1 MTATTAPDRA
11 LQRYYRFHAR
21 IYDATRWSF
30 LFGRTDLIERL
41 ASRHAPAN
49 ILEIGCGTGSNLVRM
64 ARRFPQAR
72 LTGLDLSADMLTRAR
87 RRLTPYGDR
96 ITLLHQPYAGLPD
109 HRPGFDLIVLS
120 YCLSMINPGWEA
132 VIANIRQDLAADG
145 LIAVVDF
152 HDSDQAAF
160 RRWMGVN
167 HVRMT
172 GQLLPE
178 LHARFRPLDTTV
190 QRAYGGL
197 WRYFRFIGVP
207 S

>member
-30 LFGRTDLIERL
+30 LFGRADLIERL

-72 LTGLDLSADMLTRAR
+72 LTGLDLSADMLARAR

-109 HRPGFDLIVLS
+109 HRPGFDLI
-120 YCLSMINPGWEA
+120 
-132 VIANIRQDLAADG
+132 ADG